1 MITRDPRLRVE
12 EEVNGVAL
20 EDRLLIASLV
30 AIVIWLVVLD
40 TIL

>member
-1 MITRDPRLRVE
+1 
-12 EEVNGVAL
+12 VNGVAL